1 MFQNSQKNSVVI
13 AKVAEAVTQRFLG
26 KRSTERFCNIPMKA
40 PVLKSQLK
48 ILFKRHSVTVFVNFR
63 PVNFFSLFIE
73 HLWKTLSRF

>member
-26 KRSTERFCNIPMKA
+26 KSSTERFYNIPMKA

-48 ILFKRHSVTVFVNFR
+48 ILLKRHSVTVSVNFR

-73 HLWKTLSRF
+73 HL